1 VARPLNEY
9 EDMAHRLLQ
18 AKQLK
23 YEKEVTAILV
33 QALND
38 IRVQMSKVYEKYAV
52 DGILTKAEMSK
63 YSRLTAL
70 EIQIIAIIKP
80 ATSKIVSILKRVPP
94 EMYGEAFFAYAWAMD
109 QATEIALKWGVLNR
123 DAVLENLDNPI
134 DRIAVE
140 RYKATAPMRARQAL
154 QNGLISGQS
163 YTAMMKDFKKGL
175 NILNFEA
182 IRILRTEGQTAQ
194 NAGQADT
201 YIKAKAQGVEGRR
214 KFDASLDGRTRP
226 THGAAD
232 GEFENEKG
240 LFKIGSEFAPYP
252 AYAGLSAA
260 ERIQCRCRTHFEIE
274 GYEPQL
280 RRTRDE
286 GIIPYQTYSQWQD
299 NRKKWA

>member
-9 EDMAHRLLQ
+9 EDMAYRLLQ

-70 EIQIIAIIKP
+70 ELQITAIIKP

-134 DRIAVE
+134 DKIAVE
-140 RYKATAPMRARQAL
+140 RYKATAPIRARQAL

-163 YTAMMKDFKKGL
+163 YTAMMRDFKKGL
-175 NILNFEA
+175 NILNSEA
-182 IRILRTEGQTAQ
+182 IRILRTEGATAQ
-194 NAGQADT
+194 NAGQTDT
-201 YIKAKAQGVEGRR
+201 YTKAKAQGVQGGRVW
-214 KFDASLDGRTRP
+214 DATLDGRTRP
-226 THGAAD
+226 EHGEAD
-232 GEFENEKG
+232 GQKEDAKG
-240 LFKIGSEFAPYP
+240 MFHVGGEVGPYP
-252 AYAGLSAA
+252 GWAGFSAA
-260 ERIQCRCRTHFEIE
+260 NRINERCRARFEIE
-274 GYEPQL
+274 GYAPQL
-280 RRTRDE
+280 RRVRDV
-286 GIIPYQTYSQWQD
+286 GVVPYVKYSDWINGRD
-299 NRKKWA
+299 KWA